1 MVKTLSQATV
11 ATAALLASTA
21 YAAPTVVADIAP
33 VHALVARVLGDV
45 ALPSLVIGPG
55 QSPHSFT
62 LRPSQARALEAATVV
77 FWIGHELT
85 PALERHIETLA
96 ADATVVAL
104 LDAPGTTLHNYR
116 ETAVFGS
123 DGDHHEE
130 HGHDDHGH
138 EEHGHEEHGHE
149 EHGHEEHG
157 HEEHGHEEHGHEEH
171 DHDKHPHD
179 DHAHDEHAHDD
190 HGHDE
195 QAHDEHGHDHEGV
208 DAHAWLDPENAA
220 RWLDVIAETL
230 SDVDPANA
238 ATYAANAVAGQAEI
252 KALSDEIA
260 ATLAS
265 AGDMQVVVTHDAY
278 QYFEHRFGFAV
289 LGAIATG
296 DAENPSPAR
305 IATLQDAVA
314 DSGASCVFAEPQYQ
328 DTLVRTVFSGDAVS
342 VSVIDPLGAG
352 LEPGAALYPALL
364 RNLADGLAMCGHK

>member
-45 ALPSLVIGPG
+45 ALPSLVIDPG

-116 ETAVFGS
+116 ETVVFGS
-123 DGDHHEE
+123 DG
-130 HGHDDHGH
+130 
-138 EEHGHEEHGHE
+138 
-149 EHGHEEHG
+149 
-157 HEEHGHEEHGHEEH
+157 
-171 DHDKHPHD
+171 HPHD
-179 DHAHDEHAHDD
+179 DHAHDEHARDDHGHDEQAHDD

-195 QAHDEHGHDHEGV
+195 QVHDEHGHDHEGV

>member
-45 ALPSLVIGPG
+45 ALPSLVIDPG

-104 LDAPGTTLHNYR
+104 LDPPGTTLHNYR
-116 ETAVFGS
+116 ETVVFGS
-123 DGDHHEE
+123 DGDH
-130 HGHDDHGH
+130 
-138 EEHGHEEHGHE
+138 
-149 EHGHEEHG
+149 HEEHG

-195 QAHDEHGHDHEGV
+195 QAHDKHGHDHEGV

-328 DTLVRTVFSGDAVS
+328 DTLVRRCSAAMRS
-342 VSVIDPLGAG
+342 V
-352 LEPGAALYPALL
+352 Y
-364 RNLADGLAMCGHK
+364 R